1 MSFGFT
7 DLTPAGR
14 RYFAD
19 LQRLA
24 EMEVAVGF
32 QSDGESYEDGTSVAE
47 VAAYN
52 ELGSSSVPAR
62 PFMRQSFE
70 NHKDDLKAACER
82 VNRTLASG
90 GNLETALDQLGVA
103 TKALVQEEIVDGEFT
118 PNAEST
124 IRKKGSDKPLIDT
137 GTMRQSVNYIVR
149 RRGG

>member
-32 QSDGESYEDGTSVAE
+32 QSDGDSYEDGTSVAE

-70 NHKDDLKAACER
+70 NHEDNLKAACER

-103 TKALVQEEIVDGEFT
+103 TKALVQEEIVDGEFS

-124 IRKKGSDKPLIDT
+124 IKKKGSDKPLIDT
-137 GTMRQSVNYIVR
+137 GTMRQSVNYVSR